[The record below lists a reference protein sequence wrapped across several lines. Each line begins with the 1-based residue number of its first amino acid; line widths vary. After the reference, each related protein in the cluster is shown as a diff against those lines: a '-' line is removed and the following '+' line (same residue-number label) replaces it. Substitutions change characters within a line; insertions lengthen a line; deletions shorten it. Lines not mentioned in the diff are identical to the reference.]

1 MGGQTSMGGAATPQT
16 HATGIP
22 ATGMPQGG
30 GFDLSKLFMG
40 NQANTPAAGGQ
51 ALPQIMAPP
60 RQPMPVMPQRT
71 PMPQMQAPA
80 IDPAKSLQERFRGA
94 WANYNQLNPVERARV
109 RNGGGR

>member
-1 MGGQTSMGGAATPQT
+1 MGGQSSMGGASSPTQATQ
-16 HATGIP
+16 G
-22 ATGMPQGG
+22 TGMQPG

-40 NQANTPAAGGQ
+40 NTATNQPGGGQ
-51 ALPQIMAPP
+51 QLPQIMAPP
-60 RQPMPVMPQRT
+60 RQPMPTMPQRT
-71 PMPQMQAPA
+71 PMPMPQAPA